1 MANDLAE
8 HKRQDVVLPRP
19 PDRFRCLETVLYK
32 EVIMQFKSTVAAIVL
47 ALLTA
52 FAWAVEMVNINAADA
67 VTLAQSLQGIG
78 PNKAAAIVHYREAN
92 GPFVTIESLTEVQ
105 GIGARTVEINRD
117 RITLE

>member
-1 MANDLAE
+1 
-8 HKRQDVVLPRP
+8 
-19 PDRFRCLETVLYK
+19 
-32 EVIMQFKSTVAAIVL
+32 MQFKSIVAAV
-47 ALLTA
+47 ALSLITA
-52 FAWAVEMVNINAADA
+52 FTWAAEMININAADA
-67 VTLAQSLQGIG
+67 DTLARSLQGIG